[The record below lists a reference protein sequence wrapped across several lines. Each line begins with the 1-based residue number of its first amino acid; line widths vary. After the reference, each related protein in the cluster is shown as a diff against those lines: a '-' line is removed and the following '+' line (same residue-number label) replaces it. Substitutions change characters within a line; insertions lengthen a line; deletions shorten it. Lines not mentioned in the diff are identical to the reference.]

1 MFSRLLK
8 TNHLNILSTQI
19 IQFKHRK
26 TVNMSYVS
34 GDNFIKINVETNNGN
49 FIELKGEYNDT
60 LYDIAK
66 RNNTIESQILNQC
79 LDCECQ
85 GVMACAGCHVYI
97 DDDWYNS
104 VNKPCENEQDT
115 LDLLTNSQDNSK
127 LGCQLRLKPHLN
139 GIKIKLPVNTDKL
152 F

>member
-1 MFSRLLK
+1 MFSRFLK
-8 TNHLNILSTQI
+8 INNLNILTSQI
-19 IQFKHRK
+19 KYYKNNRTAK
-26 TVNMSYVS
+26 MSYVS
-34 GDNFIKINVETNNGN
+34 CDNLIKINVETNNGD
-49 FIELKGEYNDT
+49 FLELKGEYNDT
-60 LYDIAK
+60 LYDIVK
-66 RNNTIESQILNQC
+66 KNKTIESQILNQC

-85 GVMACAGCHVYI
+85 GVMACSGCHVYI

-139 GIKIKLPVNTDKL
+139 GIKIKLPINTDKL

>member
-1 MFSRLLK
+1 MFHKFLK
-8 TNHLNILSTQI
+8 SNHLSVLSSQI
-19 IQFKHRK
+19 NVIKNKKQS
-26 TVNMSYVS
+26 NMFHVS
-34 GDNFIKINVETNNGN
+34 SDNFIKINVETNNGD
-49 FIELKGEYNDT
+49 FLQLKGEYNDT

-79 LDCECQ
+79 LECECQ
-85 GVMACAGCHVYI
+85 GVMACGGCHVYI

-104 VNKPCENEQDT
+104 INKPCENEQDT

-139 GIKIKLPVNTDKL
+139 GIKIKLPLNSDKL